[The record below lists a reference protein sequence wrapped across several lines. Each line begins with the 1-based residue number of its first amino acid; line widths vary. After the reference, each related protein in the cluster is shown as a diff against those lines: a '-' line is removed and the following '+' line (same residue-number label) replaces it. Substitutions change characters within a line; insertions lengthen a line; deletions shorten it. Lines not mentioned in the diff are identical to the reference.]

1 MRPRIAYRARPVHY
15 KYPLLFQGDKIFQG
29 NVTAATSMLLSPHH
43 QQTLLDAARQT
54 IRAGLRGD
62 RLPDPPD
69 APDGADAVLAQPAG
83 CFVTLHRLDTHELRG
98 CVGRLDAV
106 DPLIVAVRRAAASV
120 LHDPR
125 FGDNPVRLHELADLQ
140 IDISVLSPLRPAA
153 GPLAFDLRNDGI
165 YLTWGD
171 RAGCFLPQVARE
183 TGWSKEQ
190 LLARLCVEKMG
201 LPSHAWQDP
210 RAKLYHFT
218 TIVVG
223 PEAFEA

>member
-1 MRPRIAYRARPVHY
+1 VIRFLPARIS
-15 KYPLLFQGDKIFQG
+15 GG
-29 NVTAATSMLLSPHH
+29 TAMLLSPDD
-43 QQTLLDAARQT
+43 QRQLLDAARTT

-62 RLPDPPD
+62 RLPDPTEEELSDP
-69 APDGADAVLAQPAG
+69 ALSQPAG

-125 FGDNPVRLHELADLQ
+125 FADNPVRPGELGNLQ

-153 GPLAFDLRNDGI
+153 HPLDFDLLDDGI
-165 YLTWGD
+165 YLTWEN

-201 LPSHAWQDP
+201 LPAHAWQDP
-210 RAKLYHFT
+210 RAKLHVFKT
-218 TIVVG
+218 VIVG
-223 PEAFEA
+223 PEPFETQPRRGERM